1 MSEETGKPEKPS
13 TLQMVVSM
21 LAAFAGVQSDAN
33 LDRDDH
39 HIDKH
44 GFKPYIIIGI
54 VLTFTFVALV
64 YLTVQLV
71 LYFAG

>member
-1 MSEETGKPEKPS
+1 MNNDKEPEQPS
-13 TLQMVVSM
+13 IWQMVTSM
-21 LAAFAGVQSDAN
+21 LAAFAGVQSDSV

-54 VLTFTFVALV
+54 VLTFLFVALIF
-64 YLTVQLV
+64 LTVQVV
-71 LYFAG
+71 LHFAT